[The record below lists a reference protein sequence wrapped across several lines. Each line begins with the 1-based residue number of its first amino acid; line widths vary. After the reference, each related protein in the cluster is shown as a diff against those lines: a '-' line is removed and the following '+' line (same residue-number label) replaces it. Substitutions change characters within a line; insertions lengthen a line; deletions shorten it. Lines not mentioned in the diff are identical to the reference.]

1 MFITMLPKW
10 NFWNNPYI
18 HPDGMGS
25 QSIAWSGAVLLDG
38 MQLLKDVWEKLITWE
53 NLYAILRE
61 KMRQKFVIN
70 IIVVENKYKVK
81 NLLIENSKGNH

>member
-1 MFITMLPKW
+1 MEW
-10 NFWNNPYI
+10 
-18 HPDGMGS
+18 S
-25 QSIAWSGAVLLDG
+25 CSIGWDATIKRCLRKAQV
-38 MQLLKDVWEKLITWE
+38 WE

-61 KMRQKFVIN
+61 KMRQKFVIS